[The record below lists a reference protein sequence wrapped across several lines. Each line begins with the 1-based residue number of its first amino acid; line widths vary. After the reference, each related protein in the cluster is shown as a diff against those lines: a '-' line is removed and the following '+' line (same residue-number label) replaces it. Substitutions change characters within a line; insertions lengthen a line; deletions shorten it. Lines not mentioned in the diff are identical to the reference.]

1 MSILFCLNKIDS
13 FVFKSFLNKLKTVK
27 VMTLSIN
34 DAYALVKNLRSEII
48 ACGHITS
55 SNEGLKNSQKLKIE
69 TILQQWTLV
78 SNEASKAA
86 ELIEAKRV
94 KTQEVLIRIAADSL
108 SQGEERLAQF
118 LRHAVTIKM
127 LRKSQFEIAKAL
139 QQQRM
144 TDSWAQY
151 ECKRADNAEKTA
163 VKALTKL
170 NKLEKFLSKTRA
182 ATARARAARRVA
194 ARAERRTADA
204 RIAEMMGAVHLKT
217 EWSEN
222 ISEKERMAKERYN
235 IDMAIEAVYK
245 AYEIAK
251 ITEKHIH
258 SSDCWTMNK
267 SIKTTGAVEAKA
279 IFLSAIRAMDAVMEK
294 LKKNANFGASRN
306 AFKCN
311 HLLEQL
317 VRSIIWCDSFTADL
331 AIGLY
336 RSDP

>member
-1 MSILFCLNKIDS
+1 MS
-13 FVFKSFLNKLKTVK
+13 FKSFLNKLKTVK
-27 VMTLSIN
+27 AMSLSIN

-55 SNEGLKNSQKLKIE
+55 SKEDLKDSQKLKIE
-69 TILQQWTLV
+69 TILQQWTLA

-94 KTQEVLIRIAADSL
+94 KTQEALIRIAADSL
-108 SQGEERLAQF
+108 SHGEERLAQF

-127 LRKSQFEIAKAL
+127 LRKSQFEIAETARFKHMY
-139 QQQRM
+139 QDR
-144 TDSWAQY
+144 TQY
-151 ECKRADNAEKTA
+151 ECKRADNAEKEKD
-163 VKALTKL
+163 KAIVKL
-170 NKLEKFLSKTRA
+170 NKLERFLSKTRE

-217 EWSEN
+217 EWSGN
-222 ISEKERMAKERYN
+222 ISEKDRVAKERYN

-279 IFLSAIRAMDAVMEK
+279 IFLAAIRAMDAVMEK

-306 AFKCN
+306 AFKCIQLRD
-311 HLLEQL
+311 HLL
-317 VRSIIWCDSFTADL
+317 RSIIWCDSFAADL

-336 RSDP
+336 RNESRPPDLSIICFA

>member
-1 MSILFCLNKIDS
+1 
-13 FVFKSFLNKLKTVK
+13 
-27 VMTLSIN
+27 MTMYIN
-34 DAYALVKNLRSEII
+34 DAYTLVKNLRSEII

-55 SNEGLKNSQKLKIE
+55 SKEDLKNSQKLKIE
-69 TILQQWTLV
+69 TILQQWSLA

-94 KTQEVLIRIAADSL
+94 KTQEALIRIAADSL
-108 SQGEERLAQF
+108 SLGEERLAQF

-182 ATARARAARRVA
+182 ATARARAARRVT

-204 RIAEMMGAVHLKT
+204 RMMLAMGSEQYKT
-217 EWSEN
+217 EWSGN
-222 ISEKERMAKERYN
+222 ISEKDRLAKERYN
-235 IDMAIEAVYK
+235 IDMAIEAAHK
-245 AYEIAK
+245 AN
-251 ITEKHIH
+251 EKYNIETAHVH
-258 SSDCWTMNK
+258 SSDCYTFNK
-267 SIKTTGAVEAKA
+267 MRMMTGAAGDKA
-279 IFLSAIRAMDAVMEK
+279 IFLSAIKAMDAVGEK
-294 LKKNANFGASRN
+294 LKFSGRETNSWSGLQWQALRR
-306 AFKCN
+306 
-311 HLLEQL
+311 HLLL
-317 VRSIIWCDSFTADL
+317 SIIWCDSFTADL
-331 AIGLY
+331 AIGQY
-336 RSDP
+336 NSQRRPPVFRN

>member
-1 MSILFCLNKIDS
+1 
-13 FVFKSFLNKLKTVK
+13 
-27 VMTLSIN
+27 MTMYIN
-34 DAYALVKNLRSEII
+34 DASALVKNLRSEII
-48 ACGHITS
+48 ACGRITCS
-55 SNEGLKNSQKLKIE
+55 KEDLKNNQKCKIE
-69 TILQQWTLV
+69 TILQQWTLA

-86 ELIEAKRV
+86 ELIEAKRL
-94 KTQEVLIRIAADSL
+94 KTQEALIRIAADSL

-127 LRKSQFEIAKAL
+127 LRKSQFEIAKA
-139 QQQRM
+139 QFEI
-144 TDSWAQY
+144 A
-151 ECKRADNAEKTA
+151 KAERSERIHEQGEEYWI
-163 VKALTKL
+163 KAAEREREKL
-170 NKLEKFLSKTRA
+170 HKLERFLSKTRA

-204 RIAEMMGAVHLKT
+204 RIAKMMGADHLKT
-217 EWSEN
+217 EWSGN
-222 ISEKERMAKERYN
+222 ISEKERIAKERYN

-311 HLLEQL
+311 HLLDQL
-317 VRSIIWCDSFTADL
+317 VRSIIWCDSFAADL

-336 RSDP
+336 RSESRPPDLSIICFA